1 MIFYTHT
8 LSLRVNSRRS
18 LVGSTRDES
27 DFGTFGLGASQQSSM
42 RIPAR
47 IERFRVPRSEG
58 EVIGISSWKGP
69 ADVEVKDAIGS
80 RGGGDVISQ
89 V

>member
-1 MIFYTHT
+1 
-8 LSLRVNSRRS
+8 
-18 LVGSTRDES
+18 
-27 DFGTFGLGASQQSSM
+27 M

-47 IERFRVPRSEG
+47 FERFRVPRSEG

-69 ADVEVKDAIGS
+69 ADVEVKDAIGNQDGS
-80 RGGGDVISQ
+80 DVINQ

>member
-1 MIFYTHT
+1 
-8 LSLRVNSRRS
+8 
-18 LVGSTRDES
+18 
-27 DFGTFGLGASQQSSM
+27 M

-80 RGGGDVISQ
+80 RDGGDV
-89 V
+89 VNRV

>member
-1 MIFYTHT
+1 MILHTHT

-18 LVGSTRDES
+18 LVSSTRDES
-27 DFGTFGLGASQQSSM
+27 DSGTFGLGASQQSSM

-80 RGGGDVISQ
+80 RDGGDV
-89 V
+89 VNRV